1 MTASGVLIPMG
12 RAEDEGRLGRF
23 LVVAP
28 GSAVVS
34 TVAQSR
40 SLEASLTEIASNLQA
55 AEERL
60 AALTPQTRRAE
71 QHVRE
76 LREMRRLVAVL
87 MTAAVTPPR
96 PAPGSAPASLRSWPA

>member
-12 RAEDEGRLGRF
+12 RAGEEGHLGRL

-28 GSAVVS
+28 GSTVVS
-34 TVAQSR
+34 TVAHSR
-40 SLEASLTEIASNLQA
+40 SLEVSLTEIASNLRA

-60 AALTPQTRRAE
+60 AALTPQTHRAE

-76 LREMRRLVAVL
+76 LREMRRLVAAL
-87 MTAAVTPPR
+87 MTDAVTPLQ
-96 PAPGSAPASLRSWPA
+96 PAPESAPASLRSWPA

>member
-1 MTASGVLIPMG
+1 MTASGVLFPMG

-28 GSAVVS
+28 GSTVVS

-40 SLEASLTEIASNLQA
+40 SLETSLTEIARNLKA

-71 QHVRE
+71 QRVRE
-76 LREMRRLVAVL
+76 LREMRRLVAAL
-87 MTAAVTPPR
+87 MTDAVTSPG
-96 PAPGSAPASLRSWPA
+96 PAPGSAQASLRSWPA